1 MKRKTLLACSGA
13 GLAGLVLAFGAF
25 TNASVDALPE
35 APVVASQSTPMGLAA
50 NLTDWSLE
58 KLELPQS
65 ADSFFRTKVVLDGNE
80 YTLSLSPYTMRSPD
94 FHLYVVGEDGIRR
107 EVEAP
112 APTTMRGFLDELPHS
127 VVAASLE
134 NGKLSAMIDMGDGAP
149 TWFIQP
155 LSDYEAGAAAVDH
168 VAYMASAA
176 IAPADVQCGNDIL
189 FPEESNAPGAG
200 QPRSGIRGT
209 GKKGGIGG
217 GGSSNA
223 AAADE
228 TAQIAFDADFEWFQ
242 LKGSSVSSAVSG
254 IENIMNGVETIY
266 QRDTGICYSIT
277 NGIIRASSNDPYSG
291 DIQNRLGQFQS
302 EWNANNGA
310 IGRDMAHFFSGLGG
324 GGVIGVAFLSV
335 VCTKSQAYG
344 SSKVGFTSNLSMR
357 VGLVAHETGH
367 NWSAGH
373 CNGGNCNSTCN
384 DCRIMCACINSC
396 CGDVTQFGAT
406 SINSITN
413 FKNSRGCLNSGCGG
427 SFFILHTPLEPGAA
441 PADNTWFVTGATP
454 GATVEV
460 FWGKKSGTTPA
471 PGCSGVDL
479 DLNNA
484 KSVGTGVADQHGNV
498 SVTRFV
504 KGKASG
510 KTIHFQALEQGSCNK
525 SAAQTMSF
533 N

>member
-25 TNASVDALPE
+25 TNASIDALPQVPE
-35 APVVASQSTPMGLAA
+35 ATPQSTPVGLAA
-50 NLTDWSLE
+50 NLTDWSLQ
-58 KLELPQS
+58 KLELPQT

-94 FHLYVVGEDGIRR
+94 FHLYVVGEDGVQV
-107 EVEAP
+107 EVAP
-112 APTTMRGFLDELPHS
+112 PPPTTMRGFLDELPHS

-155 LSDYEAGAAAVDH
+155 LSDYETGLTTEDH
-168 VAYMASAA
+168 VTYMGSAA
-176 IAPADVQCGNDIL
+176 IAPADAQCGNDIL
-189 FPEESNAPGAG
+189 FPQKSNSPGPG
-200 QPRSGIRGT
+200 QPRSGIQGT
-209 GKKGGIGG
+209 GKKGNVGG
-217 GGSSNA
+217 GGSSSA

-228 TAQIAFDADFEWFQ
+228 TAAIAYDADFEWFQ
-242 LKGSSVSSAVSG
+242 LKGGSVSNAVAG

-266 QRDTGICYSIT
+266 QRDVGICYTIA

-291 DIQNRLGQFQS
+291 DIQNRLGQFQA

-324 GGVIGVAFLSV
+324 GGVIGVAFLGV

-344 SSKVGFTSNLSMR
+344 ASKVGFTSNLSMR
-357 VGLVAHETGH
+357 IGLVAHESGH
-367 NWSAGH
+367 NWNAGH
-373 CNGGNCNSTCN
+373 CNSGNCNNTCN

-396 CGDVTQFGAT
+396 CGDVTKFGAT
-406 SINSITN
+406 SVNQITN
-413 FKNSRGCLNSGCGG
+413 FKNSRGCLNNGCGG
-427 SFFILHTPLEPGAA
+427 TFFILHTPLEPGVA

-454 GATVEV
+454 GATVEI
-460 FWGKKSGTTPA
+460 FWGKKPGTTAA
-471 PGCSGVDL
+471 PGCAGVNL
-479 DLNNA
+479 DLKKA
-484 KSVGTGVADQHGNV
+484 KSLGTSVADQHGNAT
-498 SVTRFV
+498 VTLFV
-504 KGKASG
+504 PAKASG
-510 KTIHFQALEQGSCNK
+510 RTLQFQALDRGVCK
-525 SAAQTMSF
+525 TSAPKAMSF